1 MLRTQ
6 GLKEETGSAT
16 EHKEKERRRDSMRE
30 EMVQNNHLGEWESE
44 QTREIYC
51 WAA

>member
-6 GLKEETGSAT
+6 GLKEETRSAT
-16 EHKEKERRRDSMRE
+16 EHEEKERRREMRE